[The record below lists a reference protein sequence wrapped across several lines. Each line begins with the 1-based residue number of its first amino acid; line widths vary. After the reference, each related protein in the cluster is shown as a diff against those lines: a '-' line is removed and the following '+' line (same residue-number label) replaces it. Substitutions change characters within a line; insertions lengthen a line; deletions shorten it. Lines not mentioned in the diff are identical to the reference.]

1 MAKATRTVER
11 TETITLPPGTYYV
24 GDPCFAIGR
33 DSWPTFLKSFLDRNT
48 ASMMDEHKSA
58 VFGKFGGDGVRR
70 DDSGQTYQVDS
81 GLLAAVPQALMSS
94 TPPGLESGWNGR
106 MVTFNEPFD
115 CHTEYV
121 TIGGVPAHEKGRDIH
136 IGDIIIHA

>member
-1 MAKATRTVER
+1 MAKVTRTVER

-48 ASMMDEHKSA
+48 ASMMDGHKSA

-106 MVTFNEPFD
+106 MVTFDEPFD

-121 TIGGVPAHEKGRDIH
+121 TIGGVPVHEKGRDIH
-136 IGDIIIHA
+136 IGNLIIHA